1 MPSPGFI
8 PLSDSELNVR
18 AQNIAPLQDGASL
31 LGSGPTH
38 YMPQLQLS
46 PNATILQAIGAVFF
60 RRSRLFFREA
70 AFFSGGE
77 GCEWRAQRATVSREW
92 GYNGENSFSAL
103 SPFVGARKGSSPNI
117 PAPDFLF
124 SSIHPKPPS
133 HQIKQP
139 LSKIAVNERAAIIDH
154 LVAAS

>member
-1 MPSPGFI
+1 MPPPGFI

-18 AQNIAPLQDGASL
+18 AQNIALLQDGASL

-77 GCEWRAQRATVSREW
+77 GCEWRASRATVGASGDKAE
-92 GYNGENSFSAL
+92 NGFSGFIPLAV
-103 SPFVGARKGSSPNI
+103 PRKGFSPHI
-117 PAPDFLF
+117 PASRLF
-124 SSIHPKPPS
+124 SSFHATKGKQQTYSSQKP
-133 HQIKQP
+133 HQIPTPQKQ
-139 LSKIAVNERAAIIDH
+139 LS
-154 LVAAS
+154 L